1 MSDNFDFGTFDE
13 KVTVNPVRQI
23 KTKEHTKS
31 RRKKQR
37 EEMEEEQE
45 TENMRRGGGG

>member
-1 MSDNFDFGTFDE
+1 MSDDFDFGTFDE

-37 EEMEEEQE
+37 EVYLKLEMLAPKLE
-45 TENMRRGGGG
+45 